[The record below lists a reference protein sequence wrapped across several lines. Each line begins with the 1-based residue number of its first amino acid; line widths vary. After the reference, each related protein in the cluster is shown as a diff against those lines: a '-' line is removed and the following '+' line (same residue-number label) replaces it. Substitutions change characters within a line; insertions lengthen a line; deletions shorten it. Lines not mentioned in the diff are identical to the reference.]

1 MKKIL
6 DPRAKTEANCGPSKK
21 ARPATSLGEATR
33 SSAEAEAFCFDE
45 VDSLFRF
52 LLFASWP
59 QNSDIDPTL

>member
-21 ARPATSLGEATR
+21 ARQATSLGEATR
-33 SSAEAEAFCFDE
+33 SSAEDEAFCFDV

-52 LLFASWP
+52 FLLAAKP
-59 QNSDIDPTL
+59 HNGGIDPTL